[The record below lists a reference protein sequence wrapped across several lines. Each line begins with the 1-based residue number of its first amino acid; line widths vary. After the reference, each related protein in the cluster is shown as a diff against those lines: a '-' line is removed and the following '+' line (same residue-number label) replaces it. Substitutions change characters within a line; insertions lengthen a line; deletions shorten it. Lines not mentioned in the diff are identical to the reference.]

1 MAGVL
6 FEGGSFRAIFS
17 CGVMDALLEEKVMF
31 PYCIGVSAGA
41 ADAASYVS
49 RQKRR
54 NLEIMERF
62 RKDKRYFS
70 KRNLFKERSPFGIEF
85 VFRTVPNEKIPFDM
99 DVFQNYSG
107 QFVITTTDAETGN
120 VHYFQKEDVDRKF
133 KVLQATCSLPVIFP
147 PVEIDGRK
155 YYDGGLSNPIP
166 IDKLVKDGHKKA
178 LIVLTRPQGYVKS
191 CAKID
196 RMTARAIRWKYPRIA
211 KRILTRY
218 ERYNQ
223 AVKACERLE
232 REGRA
237 VILRPSRPL
246 DSFESDLDTICEN
259 YMEGYRLA
267 IEQIDRIRAL
277 F

>member
-17 CGVMDALLEEKVMF
+17 CGVMDALLEEEVMF
-31 PYCIGVSAGA
+31 PYCIGVSAGI

-49 RQKRR
+49 GQKRR
-54 NLEIMERF
+54 NLEIMEKYRE
-62 RKDKRYFS
+62 DKRYFS
-70 KRNLFKERSPFGIEF
+70 KRNLLKEKSPFGIEF
-85 VFRTVPNEKIPFDM
+85 VFRTIPNDKIPFDM
-99 DVFQNYSG
+99 ESFQNYDG
-107 QFVITTTDAETGN
+107 QFVITVTDAETGN
-120 VHYFQKEDVDRKF
+120 VHYFGKEDVDRTF

-147 PVEIDGRK
+147 PVEIDGKK

-178 LIVLTRPQGYVKS
+178 LIVLTRPVGYVKS
-191 CAKID
+191 CTRTD
-196 RMTARAIRWKYPRIA
+196 RMTAQAIGWKYPRIA
-211 KRILTRY
+211 RRILTRY

-237 VILRPSRPL
+237 VILRPSKPL
-246 DSFESDLDTICEN
+246 ESFEGNLDKISEN

-267 IEQIDRIRAL
+267 MEKMEQIRAL

>member
-6 FEGGSFRAIFS
+6 FEGGSFRPIFS
-17 CGVMDALLEEKVMF
+17 CGVMDALLDEDIMF
-31 PYCIGVSAGA
+31 PYCIGVSAGI
-41 ADAASYVS
+41 ADAATYVS

-70 KRNLFKERSPFGIEF
+70 KRNIFKEKSPFGIEF
-85 VFRTVPNEKIPFDM
+85 VFRTIPNEKIPFDLNT
-99 DVFQNYSG
+99 FQSYSG
-107 QFVITTTDAETGN
+107 RFVITVTDAETGN
-120 VHYFQKEDVDRKF
+120 VHYFGKEDVDREY

-147 PVEIDGRK
+147 PVEIGGKK

-166 IDKLVKDGHKKA
+166 IDKLVIDGNRKA
-178 LIVLTRPQGYVKS
+178 LIVLTRPKGYIKT
-191 CAKID
+191 CTKTDRLTAK
-196 RMTARAIRWKYPRIA
+196 AIQWKYPRIA
-211 KRILTRY
+211 RRILTRY

-232 REGRA
+232 SLGRA
-237 VILRPSRPL
+237 VILRPSHPIE
-246 DSFESDLDTICEN
+246 SFEGNLDIICEN

-267 IEQIDRIRAL
+267 MENMEKIRAL
-277 F
+277 

>member
-6 FEGGSFRAIFS
+6 FEGGAFRAIFS

-49 RQKRR
+49 GQKRR

-70 KRNLFKERSPFGIEF
+70 KRNLLKEKSPFGIEF
-85 VFRTVPNEKIPFDM
+85 VFRTVANEKIPFDM

-107 QFVITTTDAETGN
+107 KFVITTTDAETGN
-120 VHYFQKEDVDRKF
+120 VHYFQKEDVDRGF
-133 KVLQATCSLPVIFP
+133 KALQATCSLPVIFP

-166 IDKLVKDGHKKA
+166 IDKLVRDGHRKA
-178 LIVLTRPQGYVKS
+178 LIVLTRPEGYVKS
-191 CAKID
+191 CTKVD
-196 RMTARAIRWKYPRIA
+196 RMTARAIGWKYPRIA

-246 DSFESDLDTICEN
+246 DSFESNLDTICEN

-267 IEQIDRIRAL
+267 IEKIEKIRAL